1 MGTPHRLRHSG
12 PSHDVLH
19 GRRTLEEIRRRGRWV
34 SQKSVQRY
42 TKTHVLVER
51 ESIMSDEQL
60 KRGKNLWKNLPQ
72 FLSKASAGQSDAAAN
87 ALRAAARK
95 YNLLK
100 QKSG

>member
-1 MGTPHRLRHSG
+1 M
-12 PSHDVLH
+12 LH

-60 KRGKNLWKNLPQ
+60 KRGKNLWENLPQ
-72 FLSKASAGQSDAAAN
+72 FLSKASAGQSDA
-87 ALRAAARK
+87 
-95 YNLLK
+95 
-100 QKSG
+100 SVIF

>member
-1 MGTPHRLRHSG
+1 M
-12 PSHDVLH
+12 LH

-60 KRGKNLWKNLPQ
+60 KRGKNLWENLPQ
-72 FLSKASAGQSDAAAN
+72 FLSKASAGQSNVAAN

-95 YNLLK
+95 CNLLK